1 MAEEPRLTK
10 EEEERTRDVFDDQT
24 NERTYLLCM
33 QQLKS
38 VAVKAQKARITLARA
53 DKVSSMTAR
62 AMVIL
67 FVYNWMIR
75 ITMLWFHD
83 DGDGEARRCCDER

>member
-38 VAVKAQKARITLARA
+38 VAA
-53 DKVSSMTAR
+53 DGVSSMAAR

-67 FVYNWMIR
+67 FVHNRTIR
-75 ITMLWFHD
+75 IAMLWVH
-83 DGDGEARRCCDER
+83 GDGEARKCCDER